1 MFLLLHVSVLLQKH
15 GYFTIYSNM
24 LLTYHPQERKY
35 PTKIHPPAKHSL
47 VFQVFIKFM
56 TIFLLFYVLA
66 FWHVGSY
73 LPDQGLNPHSLT
85 LEGEVS
91 TTGPAGK
98 TQGRHGDTQYVQP
111 LGMSQSQKL
120 MNHVNKRDARAQSHR
135 FHQTSMRPREATG
148 GLTLWLALTHLP
160 YISFPCRAT
169 SWMTDT

>member
-1 MFLLLHVSVLLQKH
+1 MQWCTCFFWFFNSSYFGGRGIWTIFKVFLKFECYNIGFVLFCFGHKPCGILAPWPGIK
-15 GYFTIYSNM
+15 
-24 LLTYHPQERKY
+24 
-35 PTKIHPPAKHSL
+35 PTPPA
-47 VFQVFIKFM
+47 
-56 TIFLLFYVLA
+56 
-66 FWHVGSY
+66 
-73 LPDQGLNPHSLT
+73 

-98 TQGRHGDTQYVQP
+98 TQGRHCDTQYVQP

-120 MNHVNKRDARAQSHR
+120 MNHVNKRDARAQSHS

-169 SWMTDT
+169 SWMTDTWITVNQL

>member
-98 TQGRHGDTQYVQP
+98 FPTTQFILKHQNFI
-111 LGMSQSQKL
+111 
-120 MNHVNKRDARAQSHR
+120 NHFFLIENRFVNFSD
-135 FHQTSMRPREATG
+135 
-148 GLTLWLALTHLP
+148 
-160 YISFPCRAT
+160 C
-169 SWMTDT
+169 